1 MNNNESRT
9 LWMSLGAGLF
19 AAFLLYS
26 YSQEKKAEYDKSYG
40 AMVNVVTAKKD
51 IQELQTIDD
60 DMIEISQKP
69 ANFAE
74 PGTVNDT
81 ESIIGHVAAAP
92 IKKGEQILANK
103 LLQPGPETGIS
114 LQVSPTKRALSLPVD
129 EVRAVAKLIR
139 PGDRVDIV
147 VAVDN
152 GKGVAARREVKTLLY
167 DIPVLATGVSVVNNI
182 PRTFD
187 VDANSKSIMQTS
199 LIGDT
204 KYSSVTVEVSPREAQ
219 DLIYILS
226 TSPGNIFLTL
236 RNPNDKQ
243 VPPRLMTTTS
253 ESLVGGT
260 SIEATNFQSAPIVS
274 PQMQAP
280 RFPAN
285 NRNSVGRPR

>member
-1 MNNNESRT
+1 MNNNETRT
-9 LWMSLGAGLF
+9 LWLSVGAGLF

-40 AMVNVVTAKKD
+40 TMTNVIVAKKD

-60 DMIEISQKP
+60 DMVEITQKP
-69 ANFAE
+69 SNYVE
-74 PGTVNDT
+74 PGAVVDA

-92 IKKGEQILANK
+92 IKKGEQVLANK

-114 LQVSPTKRALSLPVD
+114 LQVSPTKRALALPID

-147 VAVDN
+147 VAVDS
-152 GKGVAARREVKTLLY
+152 GKGISAKREVKTLLY
-167 DIPVLATGVSVVNNI
+167 DVPILATGVNVVNNI
-182 PRTFD
+182 PRTFE
-187 VDANSKSIMQTS
+187 VDSNSKSLLQTS

-204 KYSSVTVEVSPREAQ
+204 KYSSVTVEVNPREAQ

-253 ESLVGGT
+253 ESLVGGSSVET
-260 SIEATNFQSAPIVS
+260 PGFPTGPALLPQPTSAPRV
-274 PQMQAP
+274 
-280 RFPAN
+280 PAN
-285 NRNSVGRPR
+285 NGRPR